1 MEGVKSSYFS
11 SSSVSVRSV
20 RSSCS
25 LSDGISSS
33 SIGNVSRKC
42 STGRCQVS
50 GSSSSGQRGR
60 LKVPLLLKSFTIENS
75 EQI

>member
-11 SSSVSVRSV
+11 SSSGSV

-25 LSDGISSS
+25 LSDGSSSS

>member
-11 SSSVSVRSV
+11 SSSGSVSVIGS
-20 RSSCS
+20 
-25 LSDGISSS
+25 SSS
-33 SIGNVSRKC
+33 SIVNVSRKC

>member
-11 SSSVSVRSV
+11 SSSVIVRSV
-20 RSSCS
+20 RRSCS
-25 LSDGISSS
+25 LSDGSSSS

-60 LKVPLLLKSFTIENS
+60 LKVPFC
-75 EQI
+75 

>member
-11 SSSVSVRSV
+11 SSSVIVRSV
-20 RSSCS
+20 RRSCS
-25 LSDGISSS
+25 LSDGSSSS